1 MHRKLIL
8 ISSLL
13 VWIIGSGLATATM
26 ADEVSA
32 EKVEKLIAS
41 ADEARKQAA
50 SVGGEWRD
58 TNKMIKKAK
67 QLLEKGDFVA
77 AAKMANKAAK
87 QGHLGYEQAM
97 SQKNLKMPS
106 YLHY

>member
-13 VWIIGSGLATATM
+13 VWIIGTGLTTTTM
-26 ADEVSA
+26 ADEISV
-32 EKVEKLIAS
+32 EKVEKLITA
-41 ADEARKQAA
+41 ADEARKHAA

-58 TNKMIKKAK
+58 TGKMIKKAK
-67 QLLEKGDFVA
+67 GLLKKGDFVA
-77 AAKMANKAAK
+77 AAKLANKAAK
-87 QGHLGYEQAM
+87 QGHLGYEQAV
-97 SQKNLKMPS
+97 SQKDLKMPS